1 MWTTEQFGTAHAG
14 YVGAVLDDGTEP
26 EPAYLD
32 PGSGADFHETS

>member
-32 PGSGADFHETS
+32 PDSGADFHETS